1 MDLEP
6 PFFVKIVFF
15 GPILDLKQGHVMSCF
30 AMQANEG
37 AHAPAKFKQWQ
48 SVHGTVTRVR
58 SVRPHYPMKFFYG
71 PSSISRQVVGPLQRI
86 LVMVLKNKR
95 GKVLS
100 TIIKEI

>member
-1 MDLEP
+1 MCVTL
-6 PFFVKIVFF
+6 
-15 GPILDLKQGHVMSCF
+15 
-30 AMQANEG
+30 QANEG

-71 PSSISRQVVGPLQRI
+71 PSSIIRQVAGPLQRI

-100 TIIKEI
+100 TIIKET